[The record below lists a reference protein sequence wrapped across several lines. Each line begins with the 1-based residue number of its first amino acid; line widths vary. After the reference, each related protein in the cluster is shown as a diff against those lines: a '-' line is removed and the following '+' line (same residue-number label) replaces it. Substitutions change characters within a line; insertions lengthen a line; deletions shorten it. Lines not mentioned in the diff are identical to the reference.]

1 MFVIMVYDAG
11 ERRNSK
17 VLKVEEST
25 FIGFKILY
33 LRVS

>member
-17 VLKVEEST
+17 VLKVGRST

>member
-17 VLKVEEST
+17 VLKGGKKVPSLGSK
-25 FIGFKILY
+25 FCI
-33 LRVS
+33 